1 MIAPVKPSTDP
12 ASTTAPARRR
22 GRPRSPQIRDAILRA
37 ARELMDEA
45 GPAGL
50 TMEAVAERAG
60 VGKPTVY
67 RWWPNRHAVAMAALM
82 DQAALPKAAARKRSP
97 LRALEQQLLV
107 VSETLVSRQGRNVT
121 AMIAAADPDTEVAK
135 AFRHHFVLARRSE
148 GKALLDE
155 AVRAGELRAGL
166 DMEVALDQVYGAL
179 FFRVLMGHAGIDA
192 AFVRALVRQVV
203 RGLGAA

>member
-1 MIAPVKPSTDP
+1 MTDPVKPDP
-12 ASTTAPARRR
+12 NEHAAPARSR

-37 ARELMDEA
+37 ARELMNEA

-82 DQAALPKAAARKRSP
+82 DQAALPKAAVRKRSP
-97 LRALEQQLLV
+97 LRALEQQLLA

-148 GKALLDE
+148 GKAFLEE
-155 AVRAGELRAGL
+155 AVQAGELRAGL
-166 DMEVALDQVYGAL
+166 DVEVALDQVYGAL

-192 AFVRALVRQVV
+192 AFVRALVKQVV
-203 RGLGAA
+203 RGLAAG

>member
-1 MIAPVKPSTDP
+1 MTDPVKPALNSASP
-12 ASTTAPARRR
+12 AEPARSR

-37 ARELMDEA
+37 ARELMNEA

-82 DQAALPKAAARKRSP
+82 DEATLQKAPSRKRSP
-97 LRALEQQLLV
+97 LRALEQQLRV

-148 GKALLDE
+148 GKALLEE
-155 AVRAGELRAGL
+155 AVQTGELRAGL
-166 DMEVALDQVYGAL
+166 DVEVALDQIYGAL
-179 FFRVLMGHAGIDA
+179 FFRVLMGHGGIDA
-192 AFVRALVRQVV
+192 AFVRALVKQVV
-203 RGLGAA
+203 RGLAVA